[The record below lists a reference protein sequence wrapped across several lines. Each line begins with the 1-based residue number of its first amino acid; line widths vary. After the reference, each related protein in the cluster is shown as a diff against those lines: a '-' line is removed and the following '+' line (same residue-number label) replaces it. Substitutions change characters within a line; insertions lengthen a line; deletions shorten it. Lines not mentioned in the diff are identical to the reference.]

1 MNKIVVRF
9 KDGRVL
15 KGTSL
20 DLDPSKPT
28 FHVRPEQGAAVQVEL
43 ADLKALFFVRSLD
56 GDAAHDE
63 SRVPDPSDPRSR
75 GATIIKLGF
84 ADGET
89 IVGSTIRYPPNRP
102 FFYVVPV
109 DAKSNNIRI
118 LINKDAVTS
127 MEQVSGT

>member
-1 MNKIVVRF
+1 MAACSKARAW
-9 KDGRVL
+9 
-15 KGTSL
+15 TSIHRSQRSTCG
-20 DLDPSKPT
+20 PSRAPQC
-28 FHVRPEQGAAVQVEL
+28 RL

-118 LINKDAVTS
+118 LINKDAVIS
-127 MEQVSGT
+127 MEQVSGS